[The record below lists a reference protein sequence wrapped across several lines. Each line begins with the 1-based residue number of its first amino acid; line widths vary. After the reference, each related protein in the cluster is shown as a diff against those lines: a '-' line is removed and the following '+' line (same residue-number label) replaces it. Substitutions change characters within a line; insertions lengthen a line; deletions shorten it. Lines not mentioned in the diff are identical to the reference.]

1 MTIEERMDRLAH
13 FTVAWRE
20 ESRKELAEH
29 REVWRDTQRQIN
41 ELARSVAGLSDRLL
55 QFEDKVQSQILAIRE
70 EMAERD
76 RKMDERIGTLVSSI
90 AELVKRLP
98 AA

>member
-1 MTIEERMDRLAH
+1 MTIEERMDRLEH